1 MEVRKELDQ
10 QKLGRQ
16 QDILRDRIQGW
27 KRGTADENID
37 SKELKRDRERHLTI
51 TIHLFRQF
59 WP

>member
-10 QKLGRQ
+10 QKRGRQ

-27 KRGTADENID
+27 KRGTVDENTD